1 MTKQEFLDRLHRSL
15 AGLPLEDAEERLS
28 FYDEMIDDRIEE
40 GLAEEEAV
48 ASFGTPEEIA
58 DQILSEI
65 PLSRLVRERV
75 KPKRA
80 LRAWE
85 IVLLVLGFPVWLPI
99 LISLCAIAFSVYVV
113 LWSVI
118 VCLYAADLALAVS
131 AAGGIALAVRA
142 LLQGQPVQAAACV
155 GASFL
160 CAGLAILLFLC
171 CVKATKGAVI
181 LTKRIGKW
189 IKSLF
194 VRKGENA

>member
-1 MTKQEFLDRLHRSL
+1 MTKQEFLDRLRRSL
-15 AGLPLEDAEERLS
+15 AGLPLEDAEERLA
-28 FYDEMIDDRIEE
+28 FYDEMIDDRMEE

-48 ASFGTPEEIA
+48 SSFGTPEEIA

-85 IVLLVLGFPVWLPI
+85 IVLLVLGFPVWFPI
-99 LISLCAIAFSVYVV
+99 LISLCIIALSVYVV

-118 VCLYAADLALAVS
+118 VSLYAVDLALAVS
-131 AAGGIALAVRA
+131 AVGGIALAVRA
-142 LLQGQPVQAAACV
+142 LLQGQPAQAAALA
-155 GASFL
+155 GASLL
-160 CAGLAILLFLC
+160 CAGLAILLFLG
-171 CVKATKGAVI
+171 CVKATKGAAI
-181 LTKRIGKW
+181 LTKRIGRW

>member
-1 MTKQEFLDRLHRSL
+1 MTKQEFLDRLRRSL
-15 AGLPLEDAEERLS
+15 AGLPLEDAEERLA
-28 FYDEMIDDRIEE
+28 FYDEMIDDRMEE

-48 ASFGTPEEIA
+48 SSFGTPEEIA

-85 IVLLVLGFPVWLPI
+85 IVLLVLGFPVWFPI
-99 LISLCAIAFSVYVV
+99 LISLCIIALSVYVV

-118 VCLYAADLALAVS
+118 VSLYAVDLALAVS
-131 AAGGIALAVRA
+131 AVGGIALAVRA
-142 LLQGQPVQAAACV
+142 LLQGQPAQAAALV
-155 GASFL
+155 GASLL
-160 CAGLAILLFLC
+160 CAGLAILLFLG

-181 LTKRIGKW
+181 LTKRIGRW

-194 VRKGENA
+194 VRKGENS

>member
-1 MTKQEFLDRLHRSL
+1 MTKQEFLDRLRRSL
-15 AGLPLEDAEERLS
+15 AGLPLEDAEERLA
-28 FYDEMIDDRIEE
+28 FYDEMIDDRMEE

-48 ASFGTPEEIA
+48 SSFGTPEEIA

-85 IVLLVLGFPVWLPI
+85 IVLLVLGFPVWFPI
-99 LISLCAIAFSVYVV
+99 LISLCIIALSVYVV

-118 VCLYAADLALAVS
+118 VSLYAVDLALAVS
-131 AAGGIALAVRA
+131 AVGGIALAVRA
-142 LLQGQPVQAAACV
+142 LLQGQPAQAAALA
-155 GASFL
+155 GASLL
-160 CAGLAILLFLC
+160 CAGLAILLFLG

-181 LTKRIGKW
+181 LTKRIGRW